1 MALDL
6 GLARLIGFAVALVLS
21 VAYTGLFIAA
31 MNTIRRKRVTNNIS
45 IVIPVVLII
54 LYVLNTATI
63 CLQAAD
69 IYLAFFGYRNQFP
82 TAQDY
87 FLDYGSKILPARDG
101 IFWIM
106 SFITDALVC
115 WRVWV
120 IWLKN
125 PWATLLPAFLLICD
139 LATAI
144 VMFVYTIRRM
154 DEDSTRL
161 ISQVDTWWMITL
173 GFCIAVN
180 VVAPGL
186 IIGRLWWIARQVGV
200 LGSRS
205 AKPYKQ
211 IASALME
218 SGAIYTFSVVAW
230 LIIFASG
237 SLPALYMSACI
248 LPTIVAI
255 VPTLIIFRVKTF
267 GSTDPP
273 AAARPANPWSDRTDI
288 SGGGL
293 GGIGVEISVTH
304 YRSQGGISEID
315 LAQYANNDNTT
326 EMVARKSAGKWSS
339 NGSLD
344 DSSSIGNE
352 RGKSD
357 MDYDL
362 EKDEIGAHEVSF
374 PSPPT
379 GPPPGRPRGAT
390 PESKV

>member
-1 MALDL
+1 MAMDL

-21 VAYTGLFIAA
+21 VAYTALFIAA

-45 IVIPVVLII
+45 TVIPAVLIL
-54 LYVLNTATI
+54 LYLLNTATI

-69 IYLAFFGYRNQFP
+69 IYLAFFKYRDQYATP
-82 TAQDY
+82 QDY
-87 FLDYGSKILPARDG
+87 FLDYGSRILPARDG
-101 IFWIM
+101 LFWVM
-106 SFITDALVC
+106 SFLTDALVC

-125 PWATLLPAFLLICD
+125 PWATLLPAVLLICD
-139 LATAI
+139 LTTATI
-144 VMFVYTIRRM
+144 MFVYTIRRM
-154 DEDSTRL
+154 LEDSTRL
-161 ISQVDTWWMITL
+161 IAAVDTWWMITL

-273 AAARPANPWSDRTDI
+273 AVARPVNPWSNRTDV
-288 SGGGL
+288 SGGMD
-293 GGIGVEISVTH
+293 GIGVEISVTH
-304 YRSQGGISEID
+304 YRSQGGISEVD
-315 LAQYANNDNTT
+315 LAQFGNNGNTT
-326 EMVARKSAGKWSS
+326 EMVVRKSGGQWSS
-339 NGSLD
+339 NGSFD
-344 DSSSIGNE
+344 DSSSIGNGM
-352 RGKSD
+352 GKSD
-357 MDYDL
+357 IGYDL
-362 EKDEIGAHEVSF
+362 EKDGMGTHEVAF
-374 PSPPT
+374 PAPPS
-379 GPPPGRPRGAT
+379 GLPPRRSLGAAPGS
-390 PESKV
+390 EV